1 MNKRFA
7 NHHQFKNYQPAGED
21 MMFSFI
27 KNGRKWSRVRG
38 TLLTLILVPTFSC
51 AQMPCEEL
59 SKDGKI
65 TIEMDMGE
73 MRQPFEEIRQSLP
86 TLEKSSDEEMALI
99 MRSMGD
105 NYYWR
110 HDPIEGGSEAGVLI
124 LAHGT
129 NGPNDDLLY
138 EDMKPLSETYL
149 TGISFGMSMMT
160 SKHISCGLNDLKA
173 LGADKIYVVPLTESP
188 YNTLI
193 SQWKYAFGLE
203 ENYSYA
209 EIEKI
214 SRKDVFFLE
223 PIMDSYHAR
232 KIVYDHAL
240 EISSDASNEIVLL
253 VAHGPINPDDNA
265 SLLKSMNNISD
276 FVRQEAGFYNVIPIS
291 LQDDA
296 AREVR
301 AKNVAILRDIVDTN
315 TTEGRRVLI
324 VTNLMSSGIIQARLR
339 EDLAGLEFTFNEKGL
354 VEHPD
359 FVTWISKAVSDLRP
373 RM

>member
-1 MNKRFA
+1 
-7 NHHQFKNYQPAGED
+7 
-21 MMFSFI
+21 MMFSFTE
-27 KNGRKWSRVRG
+27 NGKKRSGVRSIV
-38 TLLTLILVPTFSC
+38 LTLILVPAFGF
-51 AQMPCEEL
+51 AQMPCKEF
-59 SKDGKI
+59 SGDGKI
-65 TIEMDMGE
+65 TIEMDMDE

-86 TLEKSSDEEMALI
+86 TLKNSSDEEMAAI

-110 HDPIEGGSEAGVLI
+110 HDPFGGESDAGVLI

-129 NGPNDDLLY
+129 NGPNDDLLF
-138 EDMKPLSETYL
+138 EDMRPLSETYL

-160 SKHISCGLNDLKA
+160 SKHISCGLNDLQA
-173 LGADKIYVVPLTESP
+173 MGAETIYVIPLTESP

-193 SQWKYAFGLE
+193 SQWRYAFGLE

-214 SRKDVFFLE
+214 SRKNVHFLE
-223 PIMDSYHAR
+223 PIKDNYYAR

-240 EISSDASNEIVLL
+240 EISSDSSNEIVLL
-253 VAHGPINPDDNA
+253 VAHGPINSDDNA
-265 SLLKSMNNISD
+265 SLLKSMTNISEY
-276 FVRQEAGFYNVIPIS
+276 VQREAGFYDVIPIS
-291 LQDDA
+291 LQDDS

-301 AKNVAILRDIVDTN
+301 ANNVEMLRKIVTAN
-315 TTEGRRVLI
+315 TIEGRRVLV

-339 EDLAGLEFTFNEKGL
+339 DDLAGLEFTFNEKGL

-359 FVTWISKAVSDLRP
+359 FVTWISKSVSDFRP
-373 RM
+373 

>member
-1 MNKRFA
+1 
-7 NHHQFKNYQPAGED
+7 
-21 MMFSFI
+21 MMFSFTENS
-27 KNGRKWSRVRG
+27 KERNKVRG
-38 TLLTLILVPTFSC
+38 ILLALLLVPVFGF
-51 AQMPCEEL
+51 AQRPCEEL
-59 SKDGKI
+59 SEDGKI
-65 TIEMDMGE
+65 TIKMDMSE

-86 TLEKSSDEEMALI
+86 TLKKSSDEEMAMI

-110 HDPIEGGSEAGVLI
+110 HDPVQGVSAAGILI

-129 NGPNDDLLY
+129 NGPNDDLLF
-138 EDMKPLSETYL
+138 EDMRPLSETYL